1 MAIKQSFTPDE
12 WKKLIESPMVASIAI
27 TAAEPHGLW
36 GTLKEGLANARG
48 FAEGRNSSDELVK
61 AVVAD
66 IETAEGRAM
75 AREAMKEQFKGVP
88 LSEVTGRSIQTLR
101 EVAGILDVKAPN
113 DALAFKRWV
122 FANATR
128 VAEAAKEGGFLGFGG
143 VRVSDK
149 EKAALHDIAAA
160 LGLPG

>member
-1 MAIKQSFTPDE
+1 MANKQSFAPDE
-12 WKKLIESPMVASIAI
+12 WKKLVESAMVASIAV

-48 FAEGRNSSDELVK
+48 MAEGHSSSDELIR

-66 IETAEGRAM
+66 LETAEGRAI
-75 AREAMKEQFKGVP
+75 ARDGMKEQFKGAVLADIP
-88 LSEVTGRSIQTLR
+88 ARAVATLR
-101 EVAGILDVKAPN
+101 EVGSILDTRAPN
-113 DALAFKRWV
+113 DAAAFKTWIY
-122 FANATR
+122 ANAVR

-149 EKAALHDIAAA
+149 EKVALADIAAA
-160 LGLPG
+160 LGHKV